1 MPARRPLTLAMLAL
15 AAALNP
21 VVAQRPSVPG
31 PVVQADWLKQHLGD
45 SDVVVLHLAQTRREY
60 TTEHIPGARF
70 VWLGDIAPSNPD
82 LSTELPSVAKLD
94 SVLESVGVG
103 DRSRIVVYG
112 AQLTPLVAR
121 LAITLDWL
129 GAGDRTS
136 VLDGGL
142 AAWKAAGGAVT
153 TDVPVWKRGSFT
165 PRVRRETIVD
175 ADFVKANPETAG
187 VKVLDARAPN
197 FFAGQGGG
205 MPRPGHIPGAS
216 NIAFNSLLDEKGML
230 KPTES
235 LAGLFTAAG
244 AKPGDRVV
252 TYCHV
257 GQQASLLWLAARQA
271 GYRASMYDGSFEDW
285 SGRPELPVVGPAAK
299 P

>member
-1 MPARRPLTLAMLAL
+1 MRSRRPFLL
-15 AAALNP
+15 AALSLAALGSAG
-21 VVAQRPSVPG
+21 AQQSAVPG
-31 PVVQADWLKQHLGD
+31 PVVQVDWLRQHLGD
-45 SDVVVLHLAQTRREY
+45 PDIVVLHLAQTRREY
-60 TTEHIPGARF
+60 LTEHIPGARF
-70 VWLGDIAPSNPD
+70 VWFGAVAPSNPD
-82 LSTELPSVAKLD
+82 LSTELPTVAQLD

-121 LAITLDWL
+121 LALTLDWL
-129 GAGDRTS
+129 GAGDRTT

-153 TDVPVWKRGSFT
+153 TDVPAVKRASFT
-165 PRVRRETIVD
+165 PRVRREAIVD
-175 ADFVKANPETAG
+175 ADFVKANLEN
-187 VKVLDARAPN
+187 V
-197 FFAGQGGG
+197 
-205 MPRPGHIPGAS
+205 
-216 NIAFNSLLDEKGML
+216 AFNSLLDDKGML
-230 KPTES
+230 KPAAT
-235 LAGLFTAAG
+235 LAELLSAAG

-271 GYRASMYDGSFEDW
+271 GYRASVYDGSFEDW
-285 SGRPELPVVGPAAK
+285 SGRPELPVVGPTSR

>member
-1 MPARRPLTLAMLAL
+1 MRPRRPLALATLAL
-15 AAALNP
+15 AAAMAP
-21 VVAQRPSVPG
+21 AAAQRPTVPG
-31 PVVQADWLKQHLGD
+31 PVVQSDWLKQHLGD
-45 SDVVVLHLAQTRREY
+45 PDVVVLHIAQTRREY
-60 TTEHIPGARF
+60 LAEHIPGARF
-70 VWLGDIAPSNPD
+70 VWFGDVAPSNPD
-82 LSTELPSVAKLD
+82 LSSELASVAQLD
-94 SVLESVGVG
+94 SVLEMAGVG

-112 AQLTPLVAR
+112 AQLTPVVAR

-129 GAGDRTS
+129 GAGDRTT

-153 TDVPVWKRGSFT
+153 VDVPAAKRASFT
-165 PRVRRETIVD
+165 PRVNRDVIVD
-175 ADFVKANPETAG
+175 AAFVKSNLETAG

-216 NIAFNSLLDEKGML
+216 NVAFNSLLDEKGML
-230 KPTES
+230 KPTATLTGM
-235 LAGLFTAAG
+235 LAAAG
-244 AKPGDRVV
+244 AKPGDRLV